1 MLVIQK
7 LTKQFPP
14 APPIFSDL
22 DFTLDEGEYIALMGE
37 SGAGKSTLLNIIAGL
52 EPASSG
58 HLQLA
63 GQSLLTENHQHD
75 DDAATLFRRKSV
87 GFIFQAFHLL
97 PYLNVFE
104 NIALPLRLN
113 GWSGHDI
120 TVRVAEMLDAVG
132 LNNKA
137 SALPRELSGGEMQRV
152 AIARALSHR
161 PKLLL
166 ADEPTGNLDPDTAAQ
181 IMTLLRT
188 EIQRNGATAILVTHS
203 EVAARSADR
212 AVRLGKLGI
221 VPRPI

>member
-1 MLVIQK
+1 MLEIRQ
-7 LTKQFPP
+7 LSKQFPP

-22 DFTLDEGEYIALMGE
+22 NFTLNEGEYVALMGE

-52 EPASSG
+52 EPASGG
-58 HLQLA
+58 HLRLA
-63 GQSLLTENHQHD
+63 GQNLLTQNHQHD

-113 GWSGHDI
+113 GWAASDI
-120 TVRVAEMLDAVG
+120 ESRVAEMLDAVG
-132 LNNKA
+132 LNHKA
-137 SALPRELSGGEMQRV
+137 AALPRELSGGEMQRV
-152 AIARALSHR
+152 AIARALAHR

-181 IMTLLRT
+181 IMALLRA
-188 EIQRNGATAILVTHS
+188 EIQRNGTTAILVTHS

-212 AVRLGKLGI
+212 AVMLGKLGI
-221 VPRPI
+221 VPRPL